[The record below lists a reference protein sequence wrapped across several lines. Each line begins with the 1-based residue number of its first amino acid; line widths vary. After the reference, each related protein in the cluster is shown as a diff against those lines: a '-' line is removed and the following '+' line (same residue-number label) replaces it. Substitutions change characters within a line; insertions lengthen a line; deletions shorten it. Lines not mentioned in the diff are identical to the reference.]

1 MQISVQIVVR
11 TEVDEQASVTE
22 IAHFEREGFDAGSLG
37 LHLDEA
43 KALLGRLQRSMIDA
57 QAADAIARMSVCPE
71 CGSRL
76 TVKGHHRLVYRS
88 VFGRLSIDS
97 PRLYQCRCS
106 GSGRRSVSPLA
117 SCLRERTSPE
127 LQYLQAKFA
136 ALMSYGLTVRVLGE
150 VLPLEHVLAA
160 TTIRRRVA
168 TLGRRLESSRAAVA
182 VEQRRCTD
190 LPAGR
195 CNIPQH
201 SLVRAVGI
209 DGGYIRL
216 AGHSSRQDGW
226 FEVIVG
232 KSLRDD
238 GSGHSFA
245 YVHTLE
251 HAPVDRMLAFLAQEG
266 VAADQPVTFLSDGGD
281 TVRRAQLDFGDCG
294 ESVLDWFHV
303 AMRVQNL
310 EQMIKGLPERD
321 ERPSVDALIDG
332 LRSAKWYLWHGCP
345 YPALRRLESLGWEL
359 ATDGSPEEARLL
371 ARLEEFI
378 GYIENNQRFIVNY
391 GDRYHHGEPITSSFV
406 ESAVNQVV
414 SKRFVKRQQMAWRP
428 AHAHGLLQVRTAV
441 LNEQLRSCF
450 ERWYPALAG
459 NDHARHIGA

>member
-1 MQISVQIVVR
+1 MQISVQIVVQ

-22 IAHFEREGFDAGSLG
+22 IAHFERESFDAGSLG
-37 LHLDEA
+37 LHLEEA

-57 QAADAIARMSVCPE
+57 QAAEAIARLSMCPK

-76 TVKGHHRLVYRS
+76 TVKGHHRLAYRS
-88 VFGRLSIDS
+88 VFGRLSFDS

-106 GSGRRSVSPLA
+106 GSAHRSFSPLA
-117 SCLRERTSPE
+117 SCLHERTSPE
-127 LQYLQAKFA
+127 LQYLEARFA
-136 ALMSYGLTVRVLGE
+136 ALMSYGLTVRVLEE

-168 TLGRRLESSRAAVA
+168 TLGHRLESSNAAIA
-182 VEQRRCTD
+182 VEQRRYVD

-195 CNIPQH
+195 CAIPQH
-201 SLVRAVGI
+201 SSVRAVGI

-238 GSGHSFA
+238 GRGHSFA

-251 HAPVDRMLAFLAQEG
+251 HEPADRMLAFLAQEG
-266 VAADQPVTFLSDGGD
+266 VGADQPVTFLSDGGD

-294 ESVLDWFHV
+294 ERVLDWFHV
-303 AMRVQNL
+303 AIRVQNL
-310 EQMIKGLPERD
+310 EQMIKGLPDRD
-321 ERPSVDALIDG
+321 ERSSVDVLIDR
-332 LRSAKWYLWHGCP
+332 LRSAKWHLWHGCP
-345 YPALRRLESLGWEL
+345 YPALQRLESLGWEL
-359 ATDGSPEEARLL
+359 ATDGSPGETRLL
-371 ARLEEFI
+371 AKLEEFI
-378 GYIENNQRFIVNY
+378 GYLENNQRFIVNY
-391 GDRYHHGEPITSSFV
+391 GDRYRHGEPITSSFV

-428 AHAHGLLQVRTAV
+428 AHAQGLLQVRTAV

-450 ERWYPALAG
+450 ERWYPTLAS
-459 NDHARHIGA
+459 NEHAHDIAA

>member
-1 MQISVQIVVR
+1 MQISVQIVVQ
-11 TEVDEQASVTE
+11 TDVDEQPSVTE

-43 KALLGRLQRSMIDA
+43 KALLGQLQRSMIDA
-57 QAADAIARMSVCPE
+57 QAAESIARMSVCPE
-71 CGSRL
+71 CGLPL

-97 PRLYQCRCS
+97 PRYYQCRCS
-106 GSGRRSVSPLA
+106 GAGPRSLSPLA

-136 ALMSYGLTVRVLGE
+136 ALMSYGLTVRVLE
-150 VLPLEHVLAA
+150 DVLPLEHVLAA

-168 TLGRRLESSRAAVA
+168 GLGRRLESSKATIA
-182 VEQRRCTD
+182 VEQPLRVD
-190 LPAGR
+190 PPAGR
-195 CNIPQH
+195 RAIPQY
-201 SLVRAVGI
+201 SSVRAVGI

-232 KSLRDD
+232 KSLHDD
-238 GSGHSFA
+238 GGGHSFA

-251 HAPVDRMLAFLAQEG
+251 HAPAERMLAFLAQEG
-266 VAADQPVTFLSDGGD
+266 VGADQPVTFLSDGGD

-294 ESVLDWFHV
+294 EKVLDWFHV

-310 EQMIKGLPERD
+310 EQVIKGLPDRD
-321 ERPSVDALIDG
+321 ERPSVGAMIDR
-332 LRSAKWYLWHGCP
+332 LHSAKWHLWHGCP
-345 YPALRRLESLGWEL
+345 YPALQRLESLGWEL
-359 ATDGSPEEARLL
+359 AAVGSPEEARLL
-371 ARLEEFI
+371 ARLDEFI
-378 GYIENNQRFIVNY
+378 GYIENNQSFIVNY
-391 GDRYHHGEPITSSFV
+391 GDRYRHGEPITSSFV

-428 AHAHGLLQVRTAV
+428 ALAHALLQVRTAV
-441 LNEQLRSCF
+441 LNEQLRSRF
-450 ERWYPALAG
+450 ERWYPTLAL
-459 NDHARHIGA
+459 NNHAHNIAA